1 MKLNTVRTKTP
12 LHIMKLNLVTLL
24 VFLVGAVNVILV
36 VVWSIK
42 DVKVTISSNR
52 SARGHPNEILER
64 AGPASNPWLILGP
77 RCRRQSNVGI

>member
-1 MKLNTVRTKTP
+1 
-12 LHIMKLNLVTLL
+12 MKLNLVTLL

-52 SARGHPNEILER
+52 SAR
-64 AGPASNPWLILGP
+64 
-77 RCRRQSNVGI
+77 